1 MKKQGVRTVGTTA
14 RTSEEIEGARSVRTG
29 RREVKEGKERTV
41 NHEKVKVCW
50 ESQHYKAGRRPW

>member
-29 RREVKEGKERTV
+29 RRSERGKGKDRESREGQSLLGKPTL
-41 NHEKVKVCW
+41 
-50 ESQHYKAGRRPW
+50 